1 MIHDYG
7 CADADSSSAVAT
19 KSKQIEMKLST
30 KRLPILSDM
39 RDMRDDI
46 SLLVTYTSI
55 QDYSLNKLIKHI
67 KYLLNSV
74 LAIITLLVAILIT
87 LIFK

>member
-1 MIHDYG
+1 
-7 CADADSSSAVAT
+7 
-19 KSKQIEMKLST
+19 
-30 KRLPILSDM
+30 
-39 RDMRDDI
+39 MRDDI